1 MLKFLIVVVL
11 LGIII
16 SLFSGFFFLMK
27 DDGSKLRVVNSLIV
41 RVGLS
46 VILGVLIVVGL
57 MTGQLELN
65 TIPLAQ

>member
-1 MLKFLIVVVL
+1 MLKFFIVVVL
-11 LGIII
+11 LGIIA

-27 DDGSKLRVVNSLIV
+27 DDGSKYRVVNSLIV

-57 MTGQLELN
+57 MTGQLQLN
-65 TIPLAQ
+65 TIPLGP

>member
-11 LGIII
+11 LGIIV
-16 SLFSGFFFLMK
+16 SLFSGFVFLMK
-27 DDGSKLRVVNSLIV
+27 DDGSKYRVVNSLMV

-46 VILGVLIVVGL
+46 VILAVLIGVGI

-65 TIPLAQ
+65 SVTIAS

>member
-11 LGIII
+11 LGIIA

-27 DDGSKLRVVNSLIV
+27 DDGSKFRVVNSLIV

-57 MTGQLELN
+57 MTGQLQLN
-65 TIPLAQ
+65 TIPLGP